1 MSLFSKLGEAIQ
13 RAAESAEGSTR
24 AERVTL
30 RIGVLSSAV
39 LLLTALIPLVHS
51 GARNYAPT
59 LPQLLD
65 SLKQTDA
72 RGRLH
77 LGLLLLCLSPLLRLL
92 VLAAIHARR
101 RNWDLVLTVAI
112 VIAAVGLSFVLG
124 LH

>member
-1 MSLFSKLGEAIQ
+1 M
-13 RAAESAEGSTR
+13 
-24 AERVTL
+24 
-30 RIGVLSSAV
+30 
-39 LLLTALIPLVHS
+39 LLLTALIPLPRTFRRS
-51 GARNYAPT
+51 ELRPNT
-59 LPQLLD
+59 SLQLLD